1 MNCFDLNLNVKSLP
15 LRYMSLEQTYN
26 LTFTAGALLM
36 NETCAV
42 AEVFVESGYNWDIT
56 KERAFKENLMEKDK
70 VSTNKRFFS
79 LVKQRIEAL
88 NETELDMLVSGNNSI
103 RRLLLLLAICKAH
116 ALVFDFIFVNVREC
130 FFNMHEK
137 VTHANFNEFFN
148 EKKYI
153 HPELE
158 SITDLTV
165 NKIRQVVFKI
175 LEQAELIESVDT
187 GILRRPYLPEKVEEV
202 IVKDDPKWLGVFLY
216 SNNEINNARSLYE

>member
-1 MNCFDLNLNVKSLP
+1 
-15 LRYMSLEQTYN
+15 MSSEQKYN

-42 AEVFVESGYNWDIT
+42 AKAYVESGCNWNIT
-56 KERAFKENLMEKDK
+56 RERAFKENLMEKDK
-70 VSTNKRFFS
+70 VSTNRRFFS
-79 LVKQRIEAL
+79 LVKQRIETL
-88 NETELDMLVSGNNSI
+88 NEAEIELLVSGNNSI
-103 RRLLLLLAICKAH
+103 RRLILLLAICKAH
-116 ALVFDFIFVNVREC
+116 VLVFDFIFVNVREC
-130 FFNMHEK
+130 FFNMQEK
-137 VTHANFNEFFN
+137 VTYANFNEFFN

-153 HPELE
+153 HSELE

-187 GILRRPYLPEKVEEV
+187 GILKRPYLPEKVENV
-202 IVKDDPKWLGVFLY
+202 IVKDDPKWLGIFLY

>member
-1 MNCFDLNLNVKSLP
+1 MQKICCGQPKS
-15 LRYMSLEQTYN
+15 MQTNNQTYN

-42 AEVFVESGYNWDIT
+42 AEVYLETGRDWEIT
-56 KERAFKENLMEKDK
+56 KDRVFKENLMEKEK
-70 VSTNKRFFS
+70 VSTNRRFFS

-88 NETELDMLVSGNNSI
+88 NESELELLVSGNNSVK
-103 RRLLLLLAICKAH
+103 RLMLFLAICKAH
-116 ALVFDFIFVNVREC
+116 ALIFDFIFVNVREC
-130 FFNMHEK
+130 FFNMQEK

-165 NKIRQVVFKI
+165 NKIRQVVFRI

-187 GILRRPYLPEKVEEV
+187 GILRRPYLPERVEEL
-202 IVKDDPKWLGVFLY
+202 IVKDDPKWLGIFLY

>member
-1 MNCFDLNLNVKSLP
+1 MRHFKMGKFVDRKGNDNDD
-15 LRYMSLEQTYN
+15 YYN

-42 AEVFVESGYNWDIT
+42 AEVFLETGCDWEMT
-56 KERAFKENLMEKDK
+56 RERVFKENLMEKEK

-79 LVKQRIEAL
+79 LVRQRIEVL
-88 NETELDMLVSGNNSI
+88 NESEIELLVYGNNSI
-103 RRLLLLLAICKAH
+103 KRLILLLSICKAH
-116 ALVFDFIFVNVREC
+116 ALIFDFIFVNVREC
-130 FFNMHEK
+130 FFNMNEK

-158 SITDLTV
+158 SITDLTA

-175 LEQAELIESVDT
+175 LEQSELIESIET
-187 GILRRPYLPEKVEEV
+187 GMLRRPYLPEKVEEV
-202 IVKDDPKWLGVFLY
+202 IVKDDPKWLGIFLY

>member
-1 MNCFDLNLNVKSLP
+1 
-15 LRYMSLEQTYN
+15 MSLQPTYN

-42 AEVFVESGYNWDIT
+42 AEVYLETGRNWTTT
-56 KERAFKENLMEKDK
+56 KDRTFKENLMEKEK
-70 VSTNKRFFS
+70 LSTNKRFFS
-79 LVKQRIEAL
+79 LAKQRIEAL
-88 NETELDMLVSGNNSI
+88 NESELELLVYGSNSVK
-103 RRLLLLLAICKAH
+103 RLILLLAICKAH
-116 ALVFDFIFVNVREC
+116 TFIFDFIFINVREC

-165 NKIRQVVFKI
+165 NKVRQVVFRI
-175 LEQAELIESVDT
+175 LEQSELIESIDT
-187 GILRRPYLPEKVEEV
+187 GILRRPYLPENVEEI
-202 IVKDDPKWLGVFLY
+202 IVKDDPKLLGIFLY

>member
-1 MNCFDLNLNVKSLP
+1 MNCFDLNLNINSLH

-42 AEVFVESGYNWDIT
+42 AEVFVESGYNWEIT

-130 FFNMHEK
+130 FFNMQEK

-165 NKIRQVVFKI
+165 NKIRRWYSRYLNRPNSLNQLI
-175 LEQAELIESVDT
+175 QASCDDLIYQK
-187 GILRRPYLPEKVEEV
+187 R
-202 IVKDDPKWLGVFLY
+202 
-216 SNNEINNARSLYE
+216 

>member
-1 MNCFDLNLNVKSLP
+1 M
-15 LRYMSLEQTYN
+15 EGETTYN

-42 AEVFVESGYNWDIT
+42 AEVYLESGRDWDKT
-56 KERAFKENLMEKDK
+56 KECAFRENLMRKDK

-88 NETELDMLVSGNNSI
+88 NEEELNLLISGSNSI
-103 RRLLLLLAICKAH
+103 KRLILLLAICKAH
-116 ALVFDFIFVNVREC
+116 SLIFDFLFFNVRDC
-130 FFNMHEK
+130 FFNMNEK

-165 NKIRQVVFKI
+165 NKIRQVVFRI
-175 LEQAELIESVDT
+175 LEQAELIDSVDT
-187 GILRRPYLPEKVEEV
+187 GILQRPYLPEKLEEV
-202 IVKDDPKWLGVFLY
+202 IVKDDPKWLGIYLY
-216 SNNEINNARSLYE
+216 SNNEISNIRSIYE